1 MEKLAIGEINL
12 LKVVRK
18 TDIGYM
24 LENSLH
30 EEVFLHNNET
40 NYLNIKAGQ
49 MVKAFLFFDNKA
61 RLAATLYEPILTLNQ
76 VGFLKVTGINSK
88 LGVFLDNGIK
98 KDILLSKDHLMKN
111 QNMWP
116 QIGDQLFVKIILKN
130 RLLAEFTYP
139 KSKPLEDLEIGQ
151 SYLGI
156 IQKIEMAGIKILTYD
171 LHEVFVNENLLR
183 GKYRLGQ
190 EVEVKITFETNTG
203 YSGSLIANKE
213 IIMIDDAKLIYDYL
227 VKHKKVSLTSESSPE
242 AIKEVF
248 NLSKKAFKRAIG
260 HLYKERIIDFVDD
273 KTILIGE
280 LK

>member
-139 KSKPLEDLEIGQ
+139 KSKPLENLEIGQ

-156 IQKIEMAGIKILTYD
+156 IQKIEMAGIKILTYG

>member
-1 MEKLAIGEINL
+1 MEKFEIGKINF
-12 LKVVRK
+12 LKVLRK

-24 LENSLH
+24 LENKLH

-40 NYLNIKAGQ
+40 NYLNIKPGQ
-49 MVKAFLFFDNKA
+49 NVKAFLYFDNKG
-61 RLAATLYEPILTLNQ
+61 RLAATLYEPILTLNEI
-76 VGFLKVTGINSK
+76 GFLKVTGINSK

-98 KDILLSKDHLMKN
+98 KDVLLSKDNLMKN

-116 QIGDQLFVKIILKN
+116 EIGDQLLVKIILKN

-139 KSKPLEDLEIGQ
+139 KNRPTTQLEIGQ
-151 SYLGI
+151 SYLGT

-171 LHEVFVNENLLR
+171 LHEVFVNEHLLR

-213 IIMIDDAKLIYDYL
+213 ITMIDDAKLVYDYL
-227 VKHKKVSLTSESSPE
+227 LKYKKVSLTSESSPE
-242 AIKEVF
+242 AIKELF
-248 NLSKKAFKRAIG
+248 NMSKKAFKRAIG
-260 HLYKERIIDFVDD
+260 HLYKERIVDFVDN